1 MHDEADGAQ
10 EAAARGAGARREPRG
25 DAAAVDAR
33 RVGGLVG
40 ELYLAQVALE
50 QLLQGAVLGVPGE
63 RRRGVGGS

>member
-50 QLLQGAVLGVPGE
+50 
-63 RRRGVGGS
+63 